1 MQWQQVGGGGFYM
14 DRLLDLSLGYLSR
27 LQAGDGV
34 PSASLV
40 SLLALLGS
48 DPSRLEELKRY
59 WALPVE
65 PLSPVSKRK
74 AGA

>member
-1 MQWQQVGGGGFYM
+1 M

-34 PSASLV
+34 PSACLV

-48 DPSRLEELKRY
+48 VPSRLEELKRY

-65 PLSPVSKRK
+65 VPPREGTRK
-74 AGA
+74 SDS

>member
-1 MQWQQVGGGGFYM
+1 MQWQQVGEGGFYM

-40 SLLALLGS
+40 SLLALLAA
-48 DPSRLEELKRY
+48 DPARLEELKRY
-59 WALPVE
+59 WALPVKA
-65 PLSPVSKRK
+65 PPSAGKRK
-74 AGA
+74 RGA

>member
-1 MQWQQVGGGGFYM
+1 MQWQQVGEGGFYM

-34 PSASLV
+34 PSALLV
-40 SLLALLGS
+40 SLLALLGAE
-48 DPSRLEELKRY
+48 PTRLEELKRY
-59 WALPVE
+59 WALPVA
-65 PLSPVSKRK
+65 SPPRVGKRK

>member
-1 MQWQQVGGGGFYM
+1 MQWQQVGEGGFYM

-59 WALPVE
+59 WALPIQA
-65 PLSPVSKRK
+65 PPRAGMRK
-74 AGA
+74 SGS

>member
-1 MQWQQVGGGGFYM
+1 MQWQQVGEGGFYM

-40 SLLALLGS
+40 SLLALLS
-48 DPSRLEELKRY
+48 SEPTRLEELKRY
-59 WALPVE
+59 WSLPVE
-65 PLSPVSKRK
+65 TPPRLRKRP
-74 AGA
+74 GA